1 MSNINFFNELPTYTF
16 ENKTAWSEWLI
27 ACAKEEGYD
36 LSMLNIIGMSDE
48 QLLQINQEYLKHDTL
63 TDVITFPLSIGKE
76 IEGEIYLSIERARE
90 NASKLALALQD
101 EVCRLTIHGL
111 LHLMG
116 YTDKTPEDKAVMTSK
131 EDYYLTSR
139 TF

>member
-1 MSNINFFNELPTYTF
+1 MSNIHFFSELPSYSF
-16 ENKTAWSEWLI
+16 EHTKSWSEWLI

-48 QLLQINQEYLKHDTL
+48 QLLQINQEYLDHDTL

-76 IEGEIYLSIERARE
+76 IEGEIYLSVERAQE
-90 NASKLALALQD
+90 NASQLALALQD

-116 YTDKTPEDKAVMTSK
+116 YTDKTSEDKAVMTSE